1 MQNTIHKIIFF
12 TLFLLTLSA
21 AGHCDDAVT
30 ALPEGTPLS
39 LSDFILQS
47 TQKDTEFEQI
57 LVDDMILNYQRDLRL
72 PAADIILSVKEQYHY
87 FIEADKERGETSV
100 SLSRLFPMT
109 GTELE
114 AAYDSTPVSAV
125 SRNNSSLS
133 FSVTQPIAENA
144 FGKST
149 RLLDQLIGVE
159 VDVARHQV
167 TEAYEDYLALII
179 LEYLNWQESYE
190 NLKIGI
196 SSYKENVKL
205 LQNIQERKKS
215 NIALPIDVY
224 KVEIQVLEKK
234 EALISFRSRYVRQS
248 NIISRILRLNEGEFS
263 HIPDSSADNVRM
275 KGDFENL
282 YSEFT
287 SSSRTYQVF
296 DLLEKRSDF
305 QVQRDADDLL
315 PSINLKIG
323 YEMEGTDF
331 DLSDNDRLFYGAVQ
345 MDWPLPD
352 SVEKAE
358 YEISRLNLKKT
369 GYDIRNT
376 HYRLYSQLKNIYE
389 EIVRESNLKSIADE
403 KINFARS
410 VLEAETENYTFGK
423 VTLNDYIRAV
433 NALDSARFNLVSRTL
448 QIQKLRLEW
457 KRLTDTLITSEE
469 IRNP

>member
-1 MQNTIHKIIFF
+1 MRNAGYKIIFI
-12 TLFLLTLSA
+12 TLLACIVPT
-21 AGHCDDAVT
+21 AGHCDDSITV
-30 ALPEGTPLS
+30 LPEGVSLS
-39 LSDFILQS
+39 LSEFILES

-57 LVDDMILNYQRDLRL
+57 LVDDLILNYQRDLRL
-72 PAADIILSVKEQYHY
+72 PAADIVLSVKEQYHY

-109 GTELE
+109 GTEIE
-114 AAYDSTPVSAV
+114 AAYDSTPVSAA

-149 RLLDQLIGVE
+149 RLLEQLIGVE

-167 TEAYEDYLALII
+167 TEAYEDYLAFII

-234 EALISFRSRYVRQS
+234 EALISFRSRYIRQS
-248 NIISRILRLNEGEFS
+248 NVISRILRTGPEGFDR
-263 HIPDSSADNVRM
+263 IPDSRTDNVEM
-275 KGDFENL
+275 EGDFEKL
-282 YSEFT
+282 YDDFT
-287 SSSRTYQVF
+287 SSSRTYRVF

-323 YEMEGTDF
+323 YEMDGTDF

-352 SVEKAE
+352 SVEIAE
-358 YEISRLNLKKT
+358 YEISELNRKKT
-369 GYDIRNT
+369 GYDIQNT

-410 VLEAETENYTFGK
+410 VLDAETENYTFGK

-433 NALDSARFNLVSRTL
+433 NALDSARFNLVSRTI

-457 KRLTDTLITSEE
+457 RRLTDTLITSEE
-469 IRNP
+469 IRKS